1 MQKILSFRDLEV
13 WQLAMDLVV
22 SVYRIT
28 GSFPRHEIYGLTAQ
42 MRRAAVSIPAN
53 IAEGHARRSDA
64 FYLNHLNI
72 ALGSQAELLTEIDV
86 ASRLEYLDRD
96 TALSFS
102 QQVDRVRQMLHGL
115 RRSLQRRRAI
125 AVTTGA
131 LTFLLSSASL
141 FS

>member
-64 FYLNHLNI
+64 SYLNHLNI

-96 TALSFS
+96 TALSFR